1 MSDFLDTRKGESPA
15 SGATEDGAFG
25 AKREGSDT
33 QAEFSVAQAAP
44 AIIDTAAAV
53 SFLQWLR
60 PEGPWLLAT
69 KHPERNGLRPKLFAP
84 GQEAD
89 LAQWLAGLSS
99 QNVYYHLNPTR
110 DGLEKKAVK
119 SDVTAVRFLH
129 VDIDPRAGEDVGEER
144 QRIIGRLTH
153 NLPKEL
159 PPPTAI
165 ISSGAGAQALWALR
179 EPILLDGS
187 EAQAAEAERYTRWIQ
202 GVFGEA
208 DNCHN
213 VDRILRL
220 PGSINNPDAKKRAKG
235 RTVAPATVVE
245 LHPER
250 VYGLESFQQAPAQ
263 GAAAPVAVRTPSAAL
278 AAVSLGEVEPL
289 ESVDSLD
296 KWSVPGWLKV
306 LIVQGNDP
314 DNPTKYPSR
323 SEALFAAAC
332 GLVRQGVPDEVI
344 FSVLTDES
352 FGIAESV
359 VEHKNPEKY
368 ARRQIDKAHE
378 AVGQDVGWNPTNKA
392 GEPLK
397 SLHNTITALRLIG
410 LECSHDLFRRRNM
423 VGHHQMQEL
432 SGEFSDMAEVLI
444 RREIRCRFGFDP
456 GKDHVRDAVLELC
469 AADRFDPLLDYLHGL
484 PTWDGVPRL
493 DSWLVR
499 YLGAEDSPYIRAA
512 GATWLVAAMAR
523 AFEPGTKFDHMLVLV
538 GAQGRGKSSALNILA
553 GEFFSD
559 ANFLDA
565 QDTREVLEATEGAWI
580 VECAEL
586 AGMRRKDVETLKHEI
601 TRREDR
607 GRPAYAR
614 TVVSVKRRFVL
625 AGTTNSGRFLHDET
639 GNRRFWPVEV
649 GEIDLPGLQADR
661 DQILAEALARYH
673 SGDFQLFLTDEA
685 LEGAQLAQE
694 ARRTVEDG
702 FLEIAEG
709 LHPEGFYEG
718 TAAIRTDTVYQSMGI
733 PPERRRGQ
741 LATDVRRA
749 MEEAGWKPSPGSV
762 RWQGKKQRLYL
773 WAKDEPPPPPVSAQ
787 PF

>member
-1 MSDFLDTRKGESPA
+1 MTDFLEPQNEKSPDLRA
-15 SGATEDGAFG
+15 GPGLGRQQSKKEADVQG
-25 AKREGSDT
+25 
-33 QAEFSVAQAAP
+33 EFSATQP
-44 AIIDTAAAV
+44 TTPTPDSAAAV
-53 SFLQWLR
+53 SFLQR
-60 PEGPWLLAT
+60 FHPQGPWALT
-69 KHPERNGLRPKLFAP
+69 GISPDKKVIKTRSFSP
-84 GQEAD
+84 GQEAAY
-89 LAQWLAGLSS
+89 LQWLDEHNGK
-99 QNVYYHLNPTR
+99 LNLYFHVNRPTSELR
-110 DGLEKKAVK
+110 KKAEK
-119 SDVTAVRFLH
+119 TDIGEAVCLH
-129 VDIDPRAGEDVGEER
+129 VDIDPRAGEDIQEEQKR
-144 QRIIGRLTH
+144 ALGILRAAQPAPSVIVFSGGGYQAFWKLEEPVRIDGDL
-153 NLPKEL
+153 
-159 PPPTAI
+159 
-165 ISSGAGAQALWALR
+165 AL
-179 EPILLDGS
+179 
-187 EAQAAEAERYTRWIQ
+187 AESFERYNIHLERLY
-202 GVFGEA
+202 GA

-213 VDRILRL
+213 VDRIMRL
-220 PGSINNPDAKKRAKG
+220 PGTINLPDAKKLKKR
-235 RTVAPATVVE
+235 
-245 LHPER
+245 R
-250 VYGLESFQQAPAQ
+250 V
-263 GAAAPVAVRTPSAAL
+263 AAL
-278 AAVSLGEVEPL
+278 AQLVEFNDNVYPLSAFTAAPKVQSEETLGFSGRSVVVSGNVQRL
-289 ESVDSLD
+289 ESVDDLNQWD
-296 KWSVPGWLKV
+296 VPDWLKV

-314 DNPTKYPSR
+314 DNPTKFPSR
-323 SEALFAAAC
+323 SEALFAC
-332 GLVRQGVPDEVI
+332 TCELVRRGVPDDVI
-344 FSVLTDES
+344 FSILTDES

-359 VEHKNPEKY
+359 VEHKRPEKY
-368 ARRQIDKAHE
+368 ALRQIDKAHE
-378 AVGQDVGWNPTNKA
+378 VVGQDLGWNPTNKA

-410 LECSHDLFRRRNM
+410 LECSYDLFRRRNM

-456 GKDHVRDAVLELC
+456 GKEYVRDAVLELC
-469 AADRFDPLLDYLHGL
+469 ALGSFDPLLDHLHRL
-484 PTWDGVPRL
+484 PTWDGMPRL

-499 YLGAEDSPYIRAA
+499 YLGAKDSPYIRAA

-661 DQILAEALARYH
+661 DQILAEALARYR
-673 SGDFQLFLTDEA
+673 SGDFQLFLTGEA
-685 LEGAQLAQE
+685 LEGAQQAQE

-702 FLEIAEG
+702 FLEMAEG

-749 MEEAGWKPSPGSV
+749 MEEAGWKPTPGSV